1 MVENGWGGNSQEY
14 WHDAIEAK
22 RVVLT
27 WNVQGI
33 RNQETDKLQWYWYP
47 TKPAT
52 PRDKGDKA
60 DLKSILGPRKTM
72 LEASDMSFPS
82 SCLSEVVC

>member
-1 MVENGWGGNSQEY
+1 MVL
-14 WHDAIEAK
+14 
-22 RVVLT
+22 VP
-27 WNVQGI
+27 
-33 RNQETDKLQWYWYP
+33 NQTCHGDQ
-47 TKPAT
+47 